1 MEREFIRDENCFV
14 CGRNNQNGLRL
25 SFTYP
30 QPGRAESSCTIPERF
45 SGWRRLVHGGLL
57 STLLDEVMAH
67 ACISRDGLAVTMEL
81 TVRFL
86 KPVEVGQFVRI
97 TGEVKEV
104 KGRLLSVEGEVLNAV
119 GEVVARGSARFLKV
133 QEE

>member
-1 MEREFIRDENCFV
+1 MEQELIRDDHCFV
-14 CGRNNQNGLRL
+14 CGKKNELGLKL
-25 SFTYP
+25 AFSYP
-30 QPGRAESSCTIPERF
+30 RPGRAESACTVPDHF

-67 ACISRDGLAVTMEL
+67 ACLSSEGAAVTMEL

-86 KPVEVGQFVRI
+86 KPLEIGQPVRI
-97 TGEVKEV
+97 SGEVQEV
-104 KGRLLSVEGEVLNAV
+104 KGRILVTKGEVLDSA

-133 QEE
+133 RGE